1 MLLALLCW
9 LGCAAAIALAT
20 RSYLDS
26 AWRGAQAG
34 LTIEAQAG
42 AAALEQNLLRV
53 FEVVTAQLDLLET
66 RERMLAAHEG
76 AAALGIEQHLLR
88 SVSANRFG
96 VTAANSIGLD
106 GFVRFSTRR
115 GWRYLC
121 RRPGHHRGAVAW
133 RMAGPGG
140 QPPGAGRPGQQR
152 WSLLVTRPLRDAE
165 GRIQGV
171 GSVLLDPV
179 ALGADL
185 ATQCRSPAASPSCA
199 GCPMAPSWPA
209 AGRPRPTWPA
219 PRRPTTR

>member
-1 MLLALLCW
+1 MKRLSPDKPLLPVKPARLRLRPMLLALLCW

-20 RSYLDS
+20 RGYLDS

-76 AAALGIEQHLLR
+76 AAALGIEEHLLR

-106 GFVRFSTRR
+106 GIVRFGTTPGMEGAYVGDRDTIAAQLR
-115 GWRYLC
+115 GES
-121 RRPGHHRGAVAW
+121 
-133 RMAGPGG
+133 AGPGG
-140 QPPGAGRPGQQR
+140 QPPGAGPGANG
-152 WSLLVTRPLRDAE
+152 PADA
-165 GRIQGV
+165 
-171 GSVLLDPV
+171 
-179 ALGADL
+179 GA
-185 ATQCRSPAASPSCA
+185 C
-199 GCPMAPSWPA
+199 W
-209 AGRPRPTWPA
+209 
-219 PRRPTTR
+219 